1 MNKVPITIENIV
13 TIYNVFPIEV
23 VFIFEDM

>member
-1 MNKVPITIENIV
+1 MNQVPITIEKIV
-13 TIYNVFPIEV
+13 TIYNVFLIEV